1 MGRGGVSPTHFFYE
15 MTFPEAAAFMRG
27 LQLKEREEWDRTR
40 KIMWAAIMPHSKK
53 KLEYQDVIRFSW
65 EENTDNGNI
74 DERELERIKKIAK
87 NIKL

>member
-1 MGRGGVSPTHFFYE
+1 MSPTHFFYE

-27 LQLKEREEWDRTR
+27 LQLKEREEWERTR

-65 EENTDNGNI
+65 EENTDNENI

>member
-1 MGRGGVSPTHFFYE
+1 MSPTHFFYE